1 MAEKRARKDVKKLS
15 ARVDAFIRNVDKKAA
30 KHSKHKPA
38 KHSAHH
44 TVHPSVHHEHRP
56 HAVHH
61 KVHPHHESHEHHTP
75 AHHNTHH
82 PHLKAPH
89 HEHHEHHVHPHA
101 EHHPHHM
108 THHTHTHPRIPA
120 ELPVSSREEHT
131 SADEKAIHEAVVTS
145 ERELPPM
152 PIPPKKEMHHPLP
165 VKSHIKI
172 KKSIPVS
179 HPQPQIRNEHEIAER
194 FASQVHKK
202 FATLIKATVLFG
214 SQAKRTAVASSDID
228 IVIIVD
234 DASVNWDLE
243 LVAWYREELG
253 KLVAANKYAHELHVN
268 TIKLTTWWQD
278 LIAGDPVVLNILRY
292 GEALIDI
299 AGFFKPLKALL
310 YQGKIH
316 STPESV
322 YNALQRAPMHLS
334 RSRASELGAIEG
346 VYWTMVDSAQAALIT
361 AGQLPPS
368 PEHMTAMLKETFV
381 DKGLMKGDFVYWFR
395 DCYALHKAIIH
406 GHVTT
411 LKGADIDVWQQR
423 AEQFMKKMTEIIDH
437 LLSTK

>member
-15 ARVDAFIRNVDKKAA
+15 AKVDAFIRNVDKKSG
-30 KHSKHKPA
+30 KHSKRKPV
-38 KHSAHH
+38 KPAHH
-44 TVHPSVHHEHRP
+44 THH

-61 KVHPHHESHEHHTP
+61 APEHREHHHTPRQHQHHEHSHQHHENPHPQHHEHTHHIEHHT
-75 AHHNTHH
+75 
-82 PHLKAPH
+82 APH
-89 HEHHEHHVHPHA
+89 HNPEHHS
-101 EHHPHHM
+101 HHM
-108 THHTHTHPRIPA
+108 THHTHHTRSHPHVAA
-120 ELPVSSREEHT
+120 ELPASSYEDDT
-131 SADEKAIHEAVVTS
+131 SDEKAIHEAVVTS
-145 ERELPPM
+145 EPELPPM
-152 PIPPKKEMHHPLP
+152 PIPPKKEVPHMPM
-165 VKSHIKI
+165 KQHIKI

-179 HPQPQIRNEHEIAER
+179 HSQPQIRNEHEIAER
-194 FASQVHKK
+194 FASQIHKK
-202 FATLIKATVLFG
+202 FTTLIKATVLFG
-214 SQAKRTAVASSDID
+214 SQAKHTAVASSDID

-310 YQGKIH
+310 QQGKIH

-423 AEQFMKKMTEIIDH
+423 AEQFMKKMTDIIDH